1 MQNTRQGLL
10 PFHDLASDQ
19 FEAFVLSFLGAGIS
33 LEVIESKTG
42 PEQQEA
48 RAAKY
53 RIVGASLYGSSGRAG
68 QRGADIVA
76 TTEMGAKWVFE
87 CKHYT
92 SAFTVP
98 KAEAVLRKASEGFP
112 KASRFFLVMSGEP
125 TPAVREKVEANPVWN
140 IWGGSELSTRFFNEV
155 ERTKQIEIL
164 QRCFPRRASDL
175 IEQLYPLRDDYLV
188 PVEAFFE
195 VWRRPKRLFHHSAR
209 MVNRVETLKA
219 LHEFVRN
226 PERQALILPA
236 AGGVG
241 KTRLLLAFG
250 ESFAAE
256 HPGKN
261 LFFVDTAA
269 RPDVGST
276 RLRAAGDGELVVI
289 QDDAQRAESL
299 RSELV
304 ASLIEKQGKI
314 ILATRPHAVDALV
327 GWLTQTGMDPSHIQT
342 LPLLSGLSSPDRIT
356 LARQLLPPNHR
367 DMAEKLA
374 SLAKD
379 CALIVTVGAKLI
391 SDSQITPADYLD
403 SDDFRRAVFDRLE
416 SESFVHAIPPTSV
429 ALARK
434 ILRLLAVL
442 APWNESVLSRT
453 VIAELLE
460 CNPREFQEI
469 FDQLRAAALLV
480 ETREGWRVVPDLFAD
495 DLVYRGCYE
504 KDGRLT
510 DFAHRLQDKLA
521 PIAGGTV
528 LRNLAEAEWQ
538 AQLNDSKNLE
548 SLLAPF
554 WNRIRLQF
562 CDSNFLERSEI
573 LKQWSRFAM
582 LQPERSL
589 ELARLALDLREAPP
603 PPAHYP
609 ANDFGQSLF
618 RYERTVA
625 EIPLLLEPVA
635 IFHGNH
641 RSAALD
647 LLWETHRRLGQ
658 VDENDRSSALAAIGR
673 VAKFRA
679 GQSISAPQAVLSWLD
694 SKLQGPQA
702 SEFCGDPSPVLSVIL
717 KPIFEHE
724 VDDSRVEGRTISI
737 RSLPISVENTAKV
750 RDRALQI
757 LAERVVPMG
766 ENATLNAVNVLSAAV
781 DHVRVRLR
789 GNTPPDILTE
799 WLPERRKALSIL
811 GALVTSQ
818 QSPRVLYRIRQ
829 LLKPLARYD
838 QQPEFK
844 ADCTDLL
851 RRIPDTPGLRLARV
865 LLSNALGEFLDYSP
879 EIDLPAAEKE
889 AQSQWETLCNS
900 SAQPLLERS
909 PTAPELIGDLGQNL
923 TEFSRAGMKPQAF
936 ELLAAV
942 ARLNPGLA
950 DQCIDELI
958 ANEKAAID
966 PWWTA
971 LFFSRHQFPDSKLED
986 WVKRVLEGENAARWR
1001 PLLSLFGW
1009 VGIGKI
1015 PLDVVNLIAHWA
1027 QRLRNDD
1034 IEYALNELRWR
1045 DQRRAEIYDAILCN
1059 LNLPIFSDSTMYQIG
1074 NVLELAT
1081 EANENRLPT
1090 NFVLRFIAELGRV
1103 AQLDEASERGFIAR
1117 LAKLQP
1123 KAFLEMLIRR
1133 IQTEKNRRALGQRF
1147 TALPHVSSLTLT
1159 GLDKV
1164 EDYARIASDIWRNY
1178 QASPANDESR
1188 YWWRKLFQNAV
1199 MQVSPLGVDFLRQ
1212 WLREIGTLPELKELI
1227 EAMHFE
1233 GSMLV
1238 FTQPD
1243 FVREILNKA
1252 REIAPTEFE
1261 QVRWQI
1267 GYTASPKMRGYID
1280 HQLEPEYRYYREEAA
1295 KAAIVHAQDPELSAL
1310 YREIVRSE
1318 DADAARQ
1325 RREGELDAVE
1335 W

>member
-1 MQNTRQGLL
+1 MQNARQGLL

-33 LEVIESKTG
+33 LEVIESKGG
-42 PEQQEA
+42 PMPQEA
-48 RAAKY
+48 QAAKF
-53 RIVGASLYGSSGRAG
+53 RIIGASLYGSPGRAG

-76 TTEMGAKWVFE
+76 TTETGAKWVFE
-87 CKHYT
+87 CKHYST
-92 SAFTVP
+92 PFTVP
-98 KAEAVLRKASEGFP
+98 KAKAVVKKASEGFP
-112 KASRFFLVMSGEP
+112 KASRFFLILSGEP
-125 TPAVREKVEANPVWN
+125 TPAVRETVEANPAWN
-140 IWGGSELSTRFFNEV
+140 IWGSSELSTRFFNEV

-195 VWRRPKRLFHHSAR
+195 VWRRPNRLFHHSAG
-209 MVNRVETLKA
+209 MVNRVETLNA

-226 PERQALILPA
+226 PERLALILPA

-250 ESFAAE
+250 ESFPAE
-256 HPGKN
+256 HSGKK

-269 RPDVGST
+269 RPDVGSA
-276 RLRAAGDGELVVI
+276 RLRAAGDQELVVV

-304 ASLIEKQGKI
+304 ASLLEKRCKI

-327 GWLTQTGMDPSHIQT
+327 GWLTQIGMDPLHIQT
-342 LPLLSGLSSPDRIT
+342 LAPLPGLNSTERVA
-356 LARQLLPPNHR
+356 LARQLLPSNHQ

-379 CALIVTVGAKLI
+379 CALIITVGAKLI
-391 SDSQITPADYLD
+391 SDSQITPADYLN

-416 SESFVHAIPPTSV
+416 SESFVHAIQPTSV

-442 APWNESVLSRT
+442 APWNEKVLSRPA
-453 VIAELLE
+453 IAELLE
-460 CNPREFQEI
+460 CTPREFQEI
-469 FDQLRAAALLV
+469 FDRLRAAALLV

-504 KDGRLT
+504 KDGHLT
-510 DFAHRLQDKLA
+510 DFARRLQDKLA

-538 AQLNDSKNLE
+538 AQLNDGKSLE

-554 WNRIRLQF
+554 WDRIRHQF
-562 CDSNFLERSEI
+562 CASNFLERSEI
-573 LKQWSRFAM
+573 LKQWSRFSM

-589 ELARLALDLREAPP
+589 DLARLALDLREAPP

-609 ANDFGQSLF
+609 VNDFGQSLF
-618 RYERTVA
+618 RYERTIG
-625 EIPLLLEPVA
+625 EIPLVLEPVA
-635 IFHGNH
+635 IFQSTH

-647 LLWETHRRLGQ
+647 LLWETHRRIGQ
-658 VDENDRSSALAAIGR
+658 VDENDRTSALAAIGH

-679 GQSISAPQAVLSWLD
+679 GQSIATPMAVLNWLD
-694 SKLQGPQA
+694 SKLQGPEA
-702 SEFCGDPSPVLSVIL
+702 REFCGDPSPVLSVIL

-724 VDDSRVEGRTISI
+724 VDDSHVEGRTISI
-737 RSLPISVENTAKV
+737 RSLPISVKNTAKV

-757 LAERVVPMG
+757 LVERVVLMG
-766 ENATLNAVNVLSAAV
+766 ENATLNAANVLGAAI
-781 DHVRVRLR
+781 DHVRVRLK
-789 GNTPPDILTE
+789 GTMPPDMLTE
-799 WLPERRKALSIL
+799 WLSERRKALSIL
-811 GALVTSQ
+811 RTLVTSQ

-844 ADCTDLL
+844 ADCIELL
-851 RRIPDTPGLRLARV
+851 RQIPDTSGLRLTRV
-865 LLSNALGEFLDYSP
+865 LLSNALGEFLDYTP

-889 AQSQWETLCNS
+889 AQAQWTILCD
-900 SAQPLLERS
+900 SATKPILERS
-909 PTAPELIGDLGQNL
+909 STAAELIASLGQLL
-923 TEFSRAGMKPQAF
+923 TEFSDAGMKPQAF
-936 ELLAAV
+936 ELLATI
-942 ARLNPGLA
+942 ARLNPVLA
-950 DQCIDELI
+950 DQCINELL
-958 ANEKAAID
+958 ATKKTPLD

-971 LFFSRHQFPDSKLED
+971 LFFSRYQFPDSKLEH
-986 WVKRVLEGENAARWR
+986 WVKKVLEGDNSVRWR

-1015 PLDVVNLIAHWA
+1015 PTEVVNLIAFWA
-1027 QRLRNDD
+1027 QRLRNDE

-1059 LNLPIFSDSTMYQIG
+1059 LNLSIFSDSTMYQIG
-1074 NVLELAT
+1074 NILELAT
-1081 EANENRLPT
+1081 EANESRLPI
-1090 NFVLRFIAELGRV
+1090 NFILRFIAELERV
-1103 AQLDEASERGFIAR
+1103 AQLDEVSERGFIAR

-1133 IQTEKNRRALGQRF
+1133 IQTEKSRRASGQKF

-1159 GLDKV
+1159 GLDKIDGYPYTAG
-1164 EDYARIASDIWRNY
+1164 EIWKNY
-1178 QASPANDESR
+1178 QAAAPNDESK
-1188 YWWRKLFQNAV
+1188 YWWRKLFQSAV

-1212 WLREIGTLPELKELI
+1212 WLPQIETLSDLKELI
-1227 EAMHFE
+1227 EAMHFD
-1233 GSMLV
+1233 GSMLI

-1243 FVREILNKA
+1243 FVRAILMKA
-1252 REIAPTEFE
+1252 REVAPADFE
-1261 QVRWQI
+1261 RVRWQL
-1267 GYTASPKMRGYID
+1267 GYTAAPKMRGYID
-1280 HQLEPEYRYYREEAA
+1280 HQLEPEYRFYREEAA

-1310 YREIVRSE
+1310 YREIVRLE